1 MTAKLTL
8 DKAGRVVIPKR
19 LRDKLHMAAGD
30 SFQLENTDEQIVL
43 KPMREGGRMIKKRG
57 MWVFHTGKP
66 LSAEVVDSV
75 IQSIREERDRQ
86 NMGLE

>member
-43 KPMREGGRMIKKRG
+43 KPMREELSLRKEHGIWVAYGGA
-57 MWVFHTGKP
+57 P
-66 LSAEVVDSV
+66 LSAEVTDAVL
-75 IQSIREERDRQ
+75 QSIRDERDAQ
-86 NMGLE
+86 NLGAL

>member
-8 DKAGRVVIPKR
+8 DKAGRVVIPKKV
-19 LRDKLHMAAGD
+19 RDKLHMSAGD
-30 SFQLENTDEQIVL
+30 AFEFKSTDEQIVL
-43 KPMREGGRMIKKRG
+43 KPMREEGRMFKKRG

-66 LSAEVVDSV
+66 LTLKEVNAVIESV
-75 IQSIREERDRQ
+75 REERDRQ